1 MCHVTQDVAWQEIY
15 SLSGLP
21 VCVCVCVCVCPQVSL
36 QEREFLVNGG
46 DPSWMEGGI
55 QNLPAK
61 VLNFLTVNK
70 LLAHQPWLVT
80 PDHMKVHTHTHALTH
95 THTHTHTHTRTH
107 ARAHTHTHIVRTDSS
122 PIQAP

>member
-15 SLSGLP
+15 SLSGLS
-21 VCVCVCVCVCPQVSL
+21 VCVCVCVCVCVSVCVCVCVSVSVCPQVSL

-46 DPSWMEGGI
+46 DPSWIEGGI

-80 PDHMKVHTHTHALTH
+80 PDHMKVHT
-95 THTHTHTHTRTH
+95 RTH
-107 ARAHTHTHIVRTDSS
+107 ARTHAHTHAHCSNR
-122 PIQAP
+122 